1 MFRHVI
7 NKRVKLRTRASTVLR
22 VKQPN
27 SQIRRKFSLIPHRLH
42 SPRPSVL
49 PSPSR
54 RTIVR
59 TMRYSQHRSQSR
71 RNSSPMFPETH
82 NRNKSVSHRHSRSMT
97 KTLPAEYEINSE
109 ISSLAN
115 QLVKNRRTH
124 LLPPIAIP
132 QTIGSAEWPK
142 HLPTFVISINPTRQQ
157 RFHDR
162 FQHVCTPFEGTNGKT
177 IDETK
182 WRREN
187 KLVSHKLKR
196 GEIGCYDSHLRLWK
210 MLVQKEIP
218 MAIICEDDVNLS
230 GNAQQSQYLNT
241 LLSEAKQAP
250 FDVLY
255 LSWFRPAGGTRNT
268 AHTRIQWCFCQHWAY
283 VVTLGGL
290 KKLLADKTIQ
300 KIHLPVDVALWEAH
314 CRGVVRNIVAY
325 PPLTLTTGE
334 RSDTRNLR

>member
-1 MFRHVI
+1 MFRNVI
-7 NKRVKLRTRASTVLR
+7 NRRIQHRTQSFAALR
-22 VKQPN
+22 VKQQKQQN
-27 SQIRRKFSLIPHRLH
+27 LQIRRKLSMKHRHHL
-42 SPRPSVL
+42 SPRPSL

-54 RTIVR
+54 HTIVR
-59 TMRYSQHRSQSR
+59 IMRYSQNRSRRQ
-71 RNSSPMFPETH
+71 RNSSPIYPETH
-82 NRNKSVSHRHSRSMT
+82 NRNKSMT

-115 QLVKNRRTH
+115 QLVKNRRTR
-124 LLPPIAIP
+124 LLPPISIP
-132 QTIGSAEWPK
+132 QTSGSVEWPK
-142 HLPTFVISINPTRQQ
+142 NVPTFVISINPTRQQ

-162 FQHVCTPFEGTNGKT
+162 FQHCFTHFEGTNGKT
-177 IDETK
+177 IDESK
-182 WRREN
+182 WRRD
-187 KLVSHKLKR
+187 KRLVSLKLKR

-210 MLVQKEIP
+210 MLVENEIP

-255 LSWFRPAGGTRNT
+255 LSWFRPAGGTKNT

-290 KKLLADKTIQ
+290 KKLLADQCIQ
-300 KIHLPVDVALWEAH
+300 KINLPVDVALWEAH